1 MESFEGVGS
10 SVGDSRLGVRR
21 CSVGGIF
28 IRWLILT
35 IAIVFASYIVSG
47 IEVESFFSAL
57 LAAAILGILNVF
69 FRPVILILTLPINIL
84 TFGLFTFVINA
95 MMLKM
100 ASGVIP
106 GFHVY
111 GFWSAVF
118 GAFIISV
125 VNWILSTVMQDR
137 GTAGYIDLEKKDGD
151 RRE

>member
-151 RRE
+151 RWE

>member
-1 MESFEGVGS
+1 M
-10 SVGDSRLGVRR
+10 
-21 CSVGGIF
+21 
-28 IRWLILT
+28 
-35 IAIVFASYIVSG
+35 SG

-151 RRE
+151 RWE

>member
-137 GTAGYIDLEKKDGD
+137 GTA
-151 RRE
+151 